1 MKQQATEPL
10 QHLETLLR
18 YDRTTG
24 TLRERRYQI
33 AVIAGPDTGRIAHID
48 GRLTVGSR
56 PGVGLRLKDST
67 VSRHHFELL
76 AKPEGVLIR
85 DLDSTN
91 GTWLAGT
98 RIREVVVE
106 DEAVVTIGKTSLRI
120 SIQEE
125 NLGQPKATS
134 SFGKVLGNCPTMQ
147 SMFGLLER
155 VSKASSTVLLAGE
168 PGTGKSLVA
177 QSIHENSVRA
187 NKPFVVF
194 HCAAIPAEEIDA
206 ELFGRVE
213 SPDQNQKAGAF
224 LNAANGTIYLHR
236 IHALPKSTQLR
247 LLSVFESGNTQRL
260 GADNPQRVD
269 VRIIAS
275 TQKDLEE
282 EVAEGRFSREL
293 LYQLAVIRVQIPPLR
308 ERLEDIPLLAQEF
321 VRLMGR
327 GDFELPRGL
336 MARFGAYDWPGNV
349 QELRNLVER
358 ALAGA
363 DADPLPGQTP
373 TRKPARHSHAETE
386 AITELPFK
394 EAKERLVDSF
404 TREYLISLY
413 ERCGGNISRIA
424 REAGIAR
431 NYVHRLVTKYGL
443 KIDPE

>member
-1 MKQQATEPL
+1 MKQQGTEPI

-24 TLRERRYQI
+24 TLRERHYQI
-33 AVIAGPDTGRIAHID
+33 AVIAGPDTGRLAHID

-56 PGVGLRLKDST
+56 PGVGFRLKDNT

-91 GTWLAGT
+91 GTWLAGA
-98 RIREVVVE
+98 RIREVVIE

-125 NLGQPKATS
+125 NLGQPKAIS
-134 SFGKVLGNCPTMQ
+134 SFGKVLGACPSMQ
-147 SMFGLLER
+147 SIFGLLER

-177 QSIHENSVRA
+177 QSIHENSARA

-194 HCAAIPAEEIDA
+194 RCAGTPMEDIDA
-206 ELFGRVE
+206 ELFGRVA
-213 SPDQNQKAGAF
+213 SPTQSEKTGAF
-224 LNAANGTIYLHR
+224 LNASNGTLYLNA
-236 IHALPKSTQLR
+236 IDALPKNTQLR
-247 LLSVFESGNTQRL
+247 LLNVFENGNIQKL
-260 GADNPQRVD
+260 GADKSQRVD

-275 TQKDLEE
+275 TQKDLEA
-282 EVAEGRFSREL
+282 EVTAEKFSQEL
-293 LYQLAVIRVQIPPLR
+293 LLQLAVIRIQIPPLR

-363 DADPLPGQTP
+363 DADPLPGQAT
-373 TRKPARHSHAETE
+373 TRKSPRNLEAEII
-386 AITELPFK
+386 AELPFK

-404 TREYLISLY
+404 TREYLMSLY
-413 ERCGGNISRIA
+413 ERCEGNISRMA

-443 KIDPE
+443 KPAQE

>member
-1 MKQQATEPL
+1 M
-10 QHLETLLR
+10 
-18 YDRTTG
+18 
-24 TLRERRYQI
+24 RERRYQI
-33 AVIAGPDTGRIAHID
+33 AVIAGPDTGRLAYID

-56 PGVGLRLKDST
+56 PGVGLRLKDTT
-67 VSRHHFELL
+67 VSRNHFELL

-85 DLDSTN
+85 DLESTN

-106 DEAVVTIGKTSLRI
+106 DEAVVTVGKTSLRI

-134 SFGKVLGNCPTMQ
+134 SFGKILGSCPAMQ

-155 VSKASSTVLLAGE
+155 VSKASSTVLLTGEAGV
-168 PGTGKSLVA
+168 GKSLLA
-177 QSIHENSVRA
+177 QSIHENSARA

-194 HCAAIPAEEIDA
+194 HCAGMPTEEIEA
-206 ELFGRVE
+206 ELFGCIE
-213 SPDQNQKAGAF
+213 SPTQSPKAGAF
-224 LNAANGTIYLHR
+224 LNAASGTLYLNN
-236 IHALPKSTQLR
+236 IDALPHNTQQR
-247 LLSVFESGNTQRL
+247 LLNVFESGNLQRL
-260 GADNPQRVD
+260 GADKPQRVD

-275 TQKDLEE
+275 THKDLEE
-282 EVAEGRFSREL
+282 EAAQGRFSQEL

-358 ALAGA
+358 ALAGV
-363 DADPLPGQTP
+363 DADPLPGQAAARKLPRTP
-373 TRKPARHSHAETE
+373 EAE
-386 AITELPFK
+386 AMTELPFK

-404 TREYLISLY
+404 TREYLMSLY
-413 ERCGGNISRIA
+413 ERCEGNISRMA

-443 KIDPE
+443 KPAQE

>member
-1 MKQQATEPL
+1 MKPHATEPL
-10 QHLETLLR
+10 QHIETLLR

-33 AVIAGPDTGRIAHID
+33 AVIAGPDTGRLAHID

-56 PGVGLRLKDST
+56 PGVGLRLKDTT

-120 SIQEE
+120 SVQEE
-125 NLGQPKATS
+125 NLGPPKATS
-134 SFGKVLGNCPTMQ
+134 SFGKVLGTAPAMQ

-155 VSKASSTVLLAGE
+155 VAKASSTVLLTGE

-187 NKPFVVF
+187 NKPFVAF
-194 HCAAIPAEEIDA
+194 HCAGIPPEEIEA

-213 SPDQNQKAGAF
+213 SPTQSQKAGAF
-224 LNAANGTIYLHR
+224 LNAASGTLHLHK
-236 IHALPKSTQLR
+236 IDTLPKSTQLR
-247 LLSVFESGNTQRL
+247 LLSVFESGNIQRL
-260 GADNPQRVD
+260 GADKPQRVD

-275 TQKDLEE
+275 TQKDLEA
-282 EVAEGRFSREL
+282 EVAEGRFSQEL
-293 LYQLAVIRVQIPPLR
+293 LYQLAVIRIQIPPLR

-336 MARFGAYDWPGNV
+336 MARFGAYDWPGNA

-363 DADPLPGQTP
+363 DADPLPGQVA
-373 TRKPARHSHAETE
+373 TRKPARAPETE
-386 AITELPFK
+386 GISELPFK

-413 ERCGGNISRIA
+413 ERCGGNISRMA

-431 NYVHRLVTKYGL
+431 NYVHRLVTKYDL
-443 KIDPE
+443 KMEQE

>member
-1 MKQQATEPL
+1 MKHQGTEPI

-18 YDRTTG
+18 YDRTTD

-33 AVIAGPDTGRIAHID
+33 AVIAGPDTGRLAYIE

-56 PGVGLRLKDST
+56 PGVGLRLKDNT

-76 AKPEGVLIR
+76 AKPEGILIR

-91 GTWLAGT
+91 GTWLAGA
-98 RIREVVVE
+98 RIREVVIAE
-106 DEAVVTIGKTSLRI
+106 EAVVTIGKTSLRI

-134 SFGKVLGNCPTMQ
+134 SFGKVLGSCPTMQ

-177 QSIHENSVRA
+177 QSIHENSARA
-187 NKPFVVF
+187 NKPFVAF
-194 HCAAIPAEEIDA
+194 HCSSTPMEDLDA
-206 ELFGRVE
+206 ELFGRVA
-213 SPDQNQKAGAF
+213 SPHQTEKTGAL
-224 LNAANGTIYLHR
+224 LNAAYGTLYLNE
-236 IHALPKSTQLR
+236 IDALPKNTQLR
-247 LLSVFESGNTQRL
+247 LLNFFENGNTQKL
-260 GADNPQRVD
+260 GADKTQRVD
-269 VRIIAS
+269 VRIIAA
-275 TQKDLEE
+275 TQKDLEA
-282 EVAEGRFSREL
+282 EVAAEKFSQEL
-293 LYQLAVIRVQIPPLR
+293 LLQLAVIRIQIPPLR

-336 MARFGAYDWPGNV
+336 MARFGTYDWPGNV

-363 DADPLPGQTP
+363 DADPLPGQTTP
-373 TRKPARHSHAETE
+373 RKSPRNLETE
-386 AITELPFK
+386 TIAELPFK

-404 TREYLISLY
+404 TREYLMSLY
-413 ERCGGNISRIA
+413 ERCEGNISRMA

-443 KIDPE
+443 KPAQE